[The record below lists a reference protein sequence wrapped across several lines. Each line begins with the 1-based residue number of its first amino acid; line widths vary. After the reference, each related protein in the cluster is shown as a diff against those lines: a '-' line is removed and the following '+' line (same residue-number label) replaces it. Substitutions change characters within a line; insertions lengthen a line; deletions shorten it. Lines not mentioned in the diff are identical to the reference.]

1 MEFRIAQRAGAEAQA
16 KAAASAIHLLA
27 ERNPEVTSLAG
38 AAAHAEG
45 LLQGDLATL
54 RYAVQAYRRSPRMLA
69 RATVLEDTGC
79 AERQAGQRSAA
90 VELLQMALERY
101 QSCAAW
107 RDVTRVTK
115 RLHDL
120 GARRGPVRQTPASR
134 PWDTLTD
141 SELRV
146 ARLVAQGLTNRE
158 TASRLFLSPHTVD
171 SHLRHSFTKLG
182 VNSRVEL
189 TRHVLA
195 HDRDA
200 D

>member
-1 MEFRIAQRAGAEAQA
+1 MSLVQESALPASVAGP
-16 KAAASAIHLLA
+16 AAW
-27 ERNPEVTSLAG
+27 
-38 AAAHAEG
+38 EG
-45 LLQGDLATL
+45 LPAAQQPHWRYHPDYLRAREELALAPPLVSMAELDALQT
-54 RYAVQAYRRSPRMLA
+54 
-69 RATVLEDTGC
+69 
-79 AERQAGQRSAA
+79 
-90 VELLQMALERY
+90 ALEHY
-101 QSCAAW
+101 QSCAAS

-115 RLHDL
+115 RLDGL
-120 GARRGPVRQTPASR
+120 GARRGPVRKTSASR

-146 ARLVAQGLTNRE
+146 VRLVAQGLTNRE

-189 TRHVLA
+189 TRQVLA
-195 HDRDA
+195 HDRDV